1 MAIRTHEQGE
11 LQNYFDTYLPPKRS
25 RLLALFAG
33 AEDADLN
40 FEIRGFKIPFR
51 AKAVRY
57 FARPFLRSEAARRW
71 LSPNS
76 PCVGV
81 DELEQLQRELAL
93 TDVDLDGFAREMKSE
108 CIQIS
113 RAHPELSL
121 WIRRRLSLL
130 DFVVEPPKQMSTESV
145 RVQTGL
151 HLRLLQVVSY
161 AYGLDDPAAIAAMA
175 DELSATALDAA
186 AQEVC
191 SILGNGPAA
200 VNANLMVPLD
210 ASRIVFNFNPGSSD
224 AVERASRLWQTRV
237 VARRCLMVVAET
249 ERAGHLG
256 FWVPLARGAGGSDLP
271 GAPTAF
277 FRLSGDAVF
286 KDDLPDLIAFP
297 QDLGRYWQEYIHT
310 YLHED
315 P

>member
-93 TDVDLDGFAREMKSE
+93 TDVDLDGFATSRRE
-108 CIQIS
+108 
-113 RAHPELSL
+113 
-121 WIRRRLSLL
+121 
-130 DFVVEPPKQMSTESV
+130 V
-145 RVQTGL
+145 
-151 HLRLLQVVSY
+151 LQ
-161 AYGLDDPAAIAAMA
+161 G
-175 DELSATALDAA
+175 
-186 AQEVC
+186 
-191 SILGNGPAA
+191 
-200 VNANLMVPLD
+200 
-210 ASRIVFNFNPGSSD
+210 
-224 AVERASRLWQTRV
+224 
-237 VARRCLMVVAET
+237 VAR
-249 ERAGHLG
+249 G
-256 FWVPLARGAGGSDLP
+256 
-271 GAPTAF
+271 
-277 FRLSGDAVF
+277 
-286 KDDLPDLIAFP
+286 
-297 QDLGRYWQEYIHT
+297 
-310 YLHED
+310 
-315 P
+315 